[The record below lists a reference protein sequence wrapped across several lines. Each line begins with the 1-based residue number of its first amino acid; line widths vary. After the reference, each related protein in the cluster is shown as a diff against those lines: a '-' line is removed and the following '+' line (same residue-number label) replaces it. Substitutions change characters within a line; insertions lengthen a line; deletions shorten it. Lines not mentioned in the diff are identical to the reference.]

1 MFVYSVRGSTVKLF
15 AVISL
20 CLVVLVA
27 LTALNSG
34 TAVYASVGGEEIS
47 FGGIKTAE
55 DRIAFISAFGLKVKD
70 EPTTTE
76 QFVMPE
82 SFDRVLLGYNELQRT
97 QGLDLSKYTRKKVTH
112 YAYEVTN
119 YDYDGIVYVNLLIY
133 RSKVIACDISSA
145 DPTGFVLPL
154 TGLDTSK
161 LK

>member
-1 MFVYSVRGSTVKLF
+1 MFIYSVRGSTLKLF
-15 AVISL
+15 AVIAL
-20 CLVVLVA
+20 CLTVLIA

-70 EPTTTE
+70 EPATTE

-82 SFDRVLLGYNELQRT
+82 NLDRVLLGYNELQRS
-97 QGLDLSKYTRKKVTH
+97 QGLDISKYTRKKVTH

-119 YDYDGIVYVNLLIY
+119 YDYDGTVYVNLLIY
-133 RSKVIACDISSA
+133 RSKVIACDVSSA
-145 DPTGFVLPL
+145 DPSGFVLPL
-154 TGLDTSK
+154 TEVDASK